1 MTDLNHLLIRSF
13 DEELSPEE
21 AQQLAVALATSEE
34 LRSKKDEL
42 LEMRSA
48 LSEWSPAPNPDFLA
62 GVMSGLP
69 VRLETM
75 VVRLFPRVAAA
86 SLLLMGVM
94 IAYLY
99 FTDGSFLFS
108 DYAIGIDTSDAAYVY
123 GLLD

>member
-1 MTDLNHLLIRSF
+1 MTDWNHLLIRSF

-21 AQQLAVALATSEE
+21 ARQLADALANSGE

-42 LEMRSA
+42 LEMRTA
-48 LSEWSPAPNPDFLA
+48 FSEWSPAPNPDFLA
-62 GVMSGLP
+62 GVMASLP
-69 VRLETM
+69 VQLETM

-86 SLLLMGVM
+86 SLLLMGIM

-108 DYAIGIDTSDAAYVY
+108 DYTIGIDTSDAAYVY

>member
-21 AQQLAVALATSEE
+21 ARQLAVALANSEE

-48 LSEWSPAPNPDFLA
+48 LSEWSPEPNPDFLA
-62 GVMSGLP
+62 GVMGSLP

-75 VVRLFPRVAAA
+75 VVRLFPK
-86 SLLLMGVM
+86 
-94 IAYLY
+94 
-99 FTDGSFLFS
+99 
-108 DYAIGIDTSDAAYVY
+108 
-123 GLLD
+123 